1 MTFFSRSDRVCR
13 TESSCSWSRMKL
25 AASTGTTASESSM
38 KSPRWESSS
47 SPIGVSSD
55 TGSWEIFRISR
66 TFSGESSIS
75 LADLLGGRLAAQLLE
90 QLALDA
96 DQLVD
101 RLDHVHRDADG
112 AGLVGDGPGDGLA
125 DPPGGV
131 GGELEALGVV
141 ELLHRP
147 DQAQVALLDQV
158 EEQHAPARRTAWRST
173 RPGAGWPRSASS
185 WPAGRRA
192 RCASRSRSRVAGEL
206 AAVVGG
212 LLDLGGGG
220 LALVDRAWP
229 GRPPARAVRSGDL
242 ADLLEVHP
250 DRVVGGRP

>member
-55 TGSWEIFRISR
+55 TGSWRHLED
-66 TFSGESSIS
+66 
-75 LADLLGGRLAAQLLE
+75 LADLLGRELHLAADLLGGGLAAQVLE
-90 QLALDA
+90 ELALDA

-131 GGELEALGVV
+131 GGELEALVVV
-141 ELLHRP
+141 ELLHGP
-147 DQAQVALLDQV
+147 DEAEVALLDEV
-158 EEQHAPARRTAWRST
+158 EEQHAPAHVPLGDRHHQAQVGLDQLLLGQLAVAF
-173 RPGAGWPRSASS
+173 GALQLPQT
-185 WPAGRRA
+185 GRA
-192 RCASRSRSRVAGEL
+192 EL

-212 LLDLGGGG
+212 LVDLGGW
-220 LALVDRAWP
+220 RPRPRRSPWP
-229 GRPPARAVRSGDL
+229 G
-242 ADLLEVHP
+242 
-250 DRVVGGRP
+250 